1 MDHSKR
7 EEQVISLLLEGKS
20 NKQIAFAL
28 GISKRTVEFHLGNI
42 YAGLNVASRSEAI
55 IKLTSTRPGISSE
68 EPQDPE
74 LRQTTVESEARSVQN
89 QKKNP
94 EFMRRFPLKK
104 YRFLFTGLAVLLIAG
119 ILLLVTPLR
128 IGIRNQIAH
137 WLNPTPY
144 SSSSISTNAAPLD
157 QPTATLM
164 PREQIVAEERQ
175 LAVEYDEAVKAEIQ
189 SGSVEIS
196 TDPGSGKEV
205 IHFTGDSSEKIA
217 KLYDAFSERLT
228 SLNKQYQAIYLA
240 DIHPTPFPTQS
251 SISKNG
257 AYYQQ
262 LLDQYPAYVD
272 QLVKDGPTVSVYDPG
287 DGIYYDRVIG
297 DAYAKGEIMSDA
309 IETLHQA
316 PEMAKVNQEAFMAQI
331 RQTMGT
337 PDLQLTFQKISLL
350 DNANGIKAAVFVDD
364 TGTTYA
370 VAIST
375 GRLANI
381 NPALTSHVNIPAMD
395 VKTIDEVRPLAQKFA
410 ANSCLRFAE
419 LKDKLL
425 YEESSKGDMY
435 FFRWDYR
442 NKDWSGTPWALM
454 PPFLQIGMSADGKLV
469 TYTNTLDLF

>member
-55 IKLTSTRPGISSE
+55 IKLTNKLTGIGATESKHT
-68 EPQDPE
+68 E
-74 LRQTTVESEARSVQN
+74 LRQTTVESEARSAQN

-104 YRFLFTGLAVLLIAG
+104 YRFLFVSLTLFLIAA
-119 ILLLVTPLR
+119 ILLFVAPLR
-128 IGIRNQIAH
+128 NGIRNQIAH

-144 SSSSISTNAAPLD
+144 SSSSISTVAAPLE
-157 QPTATLM
+157 QSTATLT
-164 PREQIVAEERQ
+164 PAEQIVAEERQ
-175 LAVEYDEAVKAEIQ
+175 LAAEYDKAVKAEIQ
-189 SGSVEIS
+189 SGTVETS

-205 IHFTGDSSEKIA
+205 VHFTGDSIEKIA
-217 KLYDAFSERLT
+217 KLYDTLNGKLFD
-228 SLNKQYQAIYLA
+228 LNKQYRALYLA
-240 DIHPTPFPTQS
+240 DIQPTPFPTQS
-251 SISKNG
+251 SVSKND

-262 LLDQYPAYVD
+262 LVDQYPAYLD

-287 DGIYYDRVIG
+287 DGIYYNRVIG
-297 DAYAKGEIMSDA
+297 DAYAKGEIMADA

-316 PEMAKVNQEAFMAQI
+316 PEMAKVDQEDFMAQI
-331 RQTMGT
+331 RHTMGV
-337 PDLQLTFQKISLL
+337 PNLPLAFQKISLL
-350 DNANGIKAAVFVDD
+350 DNTRGNEAAVFVDD
-364 TGTTYA
+364 MGTTYA
-370 VAIST
+370 VAISS
-375 GRLANI
+375 GRLASI
-381 NPALTSHVNIPAMD
+381 DPALTAHINIPAMD
-395 VKTIDEVRPLAQKFA
+395 VKTMDEVRPLAQKFA
-410 ANSCLRFAE
+410 ADSCLRFAE

-425 YEESSKGDMY
+425 YEENSKGDMY

-442 NKDWSGTPWALM
+442 NKDWKGTPWETM

-469 TYTNTLDLF
+469 NYTNTLDLF